1 MIYLTTG
8 GNGAGKTLFT
18 LYDVRAAQLKENR
31 PVYYHGFEPLQPI
44 IDFGWLPFEPEK
56 WQDLPDGSICIF
68 DECQNEFPAKLPG
81 AVPDFINAIAQFR
94 RKRGFD
100 FYLITPHPS
109 LIHVNVRRLIETPS
123 WHRHMKRPAAGDMCS
138 ELRWSTANLNCEK
151 PNASASGQVSMRA
164 YPKEVYKWYKSAT
177 LHTVKRQ
184 IPKQLYV
191 LGACLIG
198 LPVLGWY
205 ALQSI
210 GDITKKAS
218 IAPAASSQA
227 QGSNGSAAGGTG
239 PVPDG
244 PQSAADYI
252 AGYTPRLEGLPH
264 TASRYDEVTK
274 PTTAPYP
281 AACVQMAKRCECYTQ
296 QGTKL
301 PTPGELCKQIVANGY
316 FMDWSPNQQGS
327 AAVRGEDPRTSAP
340 LSGSPGQAEAVRLS
354 EPRLAATAEEAM
366 KAKAATADGSSLAL
380 MRPGSRSVSSN

>member
-109 LIHVNVRRLIETPS
+109 MIHVNVRRLIETPS

-184 IPKQLYV
+184 IPKQVYV

-218 IAPAASSQA
+218 IAPAASQA
-227 QGSNGSAAGGTG
+227 QGSTGSGSGASGA
-239 PVPDG
+239 VPDG

-264 TASRYDEVTK
+264 TAPRYDEVTK

-301 PTPGELCKQIVANGY
+301 PTPGDLCKQIVVNGY

-327 AAVRGEDPRTSAP
+327 AAVRGEEPRPSAP
-340 LSGSPGQAEAVRLS
+340 LAGSPGQSEAVRLS
-354 EPRLAATAEEAM
+354 EPRLAITAEEAM